1 MEGPSNNNS
10 VHTFERHG
18 ASLVNKKYVDLT
30 SIVFSQNFCVK
41 WHTRMLHKVCI
52 DSVVSQ

>member
-41 WHTRMLHKVCI
+41 WDTRMLHKVCI